1 MSSSKNLNLVRQGSN
16 LNEWKSFIKDTKS
29 ELDTK
34 RFKQEKAYTTMIP
47 TERSIQANNDYLE
60 IPNSDRDRLLVK

>member
-1 MSSSKNLNLVRQGSN
+1 MRQGSN

-34 RFKQEKAYTTMIP
+34 RFKQEKAYTTMKSK
-47 TERSIQANNDYLE
+47 ERSIQANNDYLE
-60 IPNSDRDRLLVK
+60 IPTSDRDHLLVK

>member
-34 RFKQEKAYTTMIP
+34 RFKQDKSYTTMIP

-60 IPNSDRDRLLVK
+60 IPTSDRDHLLVK

>member
-34 RFKQEKAYTTMIP
+34 RFNQEKSYTTMIP

-60 IPNSDRDRLLVK
+60 IPTSDRDHLLVK